1 MINLSVWINGL
12 VLNDLDWQH
21 VQNETRAGHAL
32 LNQGEIPAGSDKFSV
47 DNVTIFFNT
56 TS

>member
-1 MINLSVWINGL
+1 MIDLSVWINGL
-12 VLNDLDWQH
+12 VLNDPDWQH
-21 VQNETRAGHAL
+21 VQNETRAGQAL